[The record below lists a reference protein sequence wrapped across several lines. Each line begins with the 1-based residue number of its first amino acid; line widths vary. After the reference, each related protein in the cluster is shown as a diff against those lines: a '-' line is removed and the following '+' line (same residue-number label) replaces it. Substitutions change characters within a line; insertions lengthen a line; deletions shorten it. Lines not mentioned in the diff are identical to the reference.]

1 MQLTKLT
8 KLTKRRAFRNLAHV
22 CRYILALTFIVSGFV
37 KSVDPWGT
45 ALKVNEYLS
54 IYGLEWLSPVSMI
67 FSIWMC
73 GAELMMG
80 LMLSFK
86 VRIRLVSIFAVLSMT
101 FFVVLTFL
109 SATWIPVEDCGCFGD
124 AMKLTPWATFFKNLA
139 LWPLAVVVWWRYKPD
154 KIFVFKRLEV
164 VLMVLFFTVGMGVGT
179 YCYRHLPLID
189 FLPYKV
195 GVNISEEMAQSALET
210 HEDDVV
216 IVCRNKRTGR
226 LREFGLK
233 DREWH
238 NTKRWE
244 WVDTK
249 VDAEDSREHVVVKP
263 LISEFSLR
271 DSSGED
277 ATGLVTDSKG
287 RLYMICITRFDR
299 VEPKCAERLHRVVE
313 RAAEEGAAVICVTPE
328 RITEQSWEKF
338 SNGSNVQCC
347 NIDATVMKTMLRAT
361 TGLVVL
367 ENGTIVGKYNCR
379 DIE

>member
-1 MQLTKLT
+1 M
-8 KLTKRRAFRNLAHV
+8 AHV

-67 FSIWMC
+67 FSIWLC

-101 FFVVLTFL
+101 FFTVLTFL

-124 AMKLTPWATFFKNLA
+124 AMKLSPWATFFKNLA
-139 LWPLAVVVWWRYKPD
+139 LWPLAVVVWWRYRPD
-154 KIFVFKRLEV
+154 KILVFKRLEI
-164 VLMVLFFTVGMGVGT
+164 VLMLLFFTIGMSVGT
-179 YCYRHLPLID
+179 YCYLHLPLID

-195 GVNISEEMAQSALET
+195 GVNIREEIEQSARET

-216 IVCRNKRTGR
+216 IVCRNKRTDK
-226 LREFGLK
+226 LREFSLN

-244 WVDTK
+244 WVDTR
-249 VDAEDSREHVVVKP
+249 VEAEDSKDHIVVKP

-271 DSSGED
+271 DGNGQD
-277 ATGLVTDSKG
+277 ATALVTESKG
-287 RLYMICITRFDR
+287 RLYLICVTKFDHI
-299 VEPKCAERLHRVVE
+299 EPECAERLGRVVE
-313 RAAEEGAAVICVTPE
+313 RAEAEGAAVLCVTPE
-328 RITEQSWEKF
+328 RMEATLHSF
-338 SNGSNVQCC
+338 AGSRQVQCC
-347 NIDATVMKTMLRAT
+347 NIDATVLKTMLRAT

-367 ENGTIVGKYNCR
+367 DNGTIVAKYNCR